1 MEKGWKC
8 VYIDL
13 EETTNEDGFLKLI
26 IKHFEKNHVWKQIT
40 EGMAQGVN
48 TLLEKIKSVSIGPVE
63 FDLTSIKKD
72 VDLYKSLKELIRH
85 DEDTLIAV
93 DELTLFLGALLRSQD
108 GKDRVSFILNWLRSL
123 RQVSGTKV
131 RWLFCSSVGLKN
143 FTASLNLT
151 YTINDLRD
159 FKLDELTREE
169 AHDLLKGLCEDKEFE
184 MNEEMITYALE
195 KLHWN
200 IPFFIQLLFAKLD
213 DGYDGAIS
221 KEDIEAAYIELCSE
235 NSLKSWSERLDE
247 YREME
252 KPARII
258 LNALSERKNGLKR
271 DTLLNKLMTGKDPA
285 LAEEMDLTLSKVLD
299 MLENDGYLL
308 RKNNLRTFRSPL
320 LRDFW
325 YGKFVQ

>member
-13 EETTNEDGFLKLI
+13 EETSNEDGFLKLI
-26 IKHFEKNHVWKQIT
+26 IEHFEKNHVWKQIT

-221 KEDIEAAYIELCSE
+221 KENVDYAKDILKNSDCQKIIINYDDKKIYYDNKEESILC
-235 NSLKSWSERLDE
+235 
-247 YREME
+247 
-252 KPARII
+252 
-258 LNALSERKNGLKR
+258 
-271 DTLLNKLMTGKDPA
+271 
-285 LAEEMDLTLSKVLD
+285 
-299 MLENDGYLL
+299 
-308 RKNNLRTFRSPL
+308 
-320 LRDFW
+320 
-325 YGKFVQ
+325 

>member
-1 MEKGWKC
+1 
-8 VYIDL
+8 
-13 EETTNEDGFLKLI
+13 
-26 IKHFEKNHVWKQIT
+26 
-40 EGMAQGVN
+40 
-48 TLLEKIKSVSIGPVE
+48 
-63 FDLTSIKKD
+63 
-72 VDLYKSLKELIRH
+72 
-85 DEDTLIAV
+85 
-93 DELTLFLGALLRSQD
+93 
-108 GKDRVSFILNWLRSL
+108 
-123 RQVSGTKV
+123 V